1 MILGRPINL
10 ILGAFTAL
18 FNVVILV
25 LKSQGTE
32 IDAAL
37 VAAIN
42 IAFGAIVVL
51 IANQPPTVNAGSTVN
66 IVNPGAQPNTTAVVG
81 SSLPPKV

>member
-32 IDAAL
+32 VDAAL

-51 IANQPPTVNAGSTVN
+51 IANQPPTVNAGSTIN
-66 IVNPGAQPNTTAVVG
+66 IVTPTGEPNRTTTVR
-81 SSLPPKV
+81 